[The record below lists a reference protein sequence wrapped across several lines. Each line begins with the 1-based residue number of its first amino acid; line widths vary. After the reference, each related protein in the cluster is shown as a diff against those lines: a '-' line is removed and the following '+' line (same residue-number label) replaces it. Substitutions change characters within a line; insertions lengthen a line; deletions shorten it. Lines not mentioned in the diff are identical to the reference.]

1 MSQLAGKE
9 VTTEIHGRRAHRW
22 LAILMLILMAVT
34 MNEFLPD
41 GTPVTP
47 FSLLIFFLI
56 PLVPLVE
63 GFGVLLV
70 RETALR

>member
-1 MSQLAGKE
+1 
-9 VTTEIHGRRAHRW
+9 
-22 LAILMLILMAVT
+22 MLILMAVT